1 MSVRKWYLSEALS
14 SYRRLL
20 SVVDELTWD
29 EVIACLDL
37 EAGTQRR
44 QSVTDRLIKRAI
56 SLTTQRLQEKY
67 HHGKST

>member
-1 MSVRKWYLSEALS
+1 MSLRKWYLSEALH

-20 SVVDELTWD
+20 DVVGELTAE
-29 EVIACLDL
+29 EVAHCLDL

-56 SLTTQRLQEKY
+56 SLYSQRLSEKY
-67 HHGKST
+67 HHG